1 MRTLAVY
8 NIKGG
13 VGKTAT
19 AVNLAWLS
27 AREGRRTVLWD
38 MDPQAAASF
47 YFRVQPRITTTLRA
61 LLRDAGEVALSIR
74 GTDFDSLDLL
84 PADFSYRNLDIVL
97 RRNGKPART
106 LRRLL
111 EPLADFYDVA
121 ILDCAPGIT
130 LTSEAVFG
138 AVDALLVPTIPTT
151 LSLRTLRQLTARLER
166 MGGEAPALLPFFC
179 MVDRRRSLHRE
190 IVARALAD
198 PLWLRS
204 EIPYASLVE
213 QMGRHRSPLHVY
225 AAGSEPA
232 RAYAALWAEIDQRL
246 PAPRSEADDERPW
259 WLEEYRR

>member
-27 AREGRRTVLWD
+27 ARGGGRTVLWD
-38 MDPQAAASF
+38 MDPQAAATF

-61 LLRDAGEVALSIR
+61 FLRDAGEVALSIR
-74 GTDFDSLDLL
+74 GTDFDALDIL
-84 PADFSYRNLDIVL
+84 PADFSYRNLDLAL
-97 RRNGKPART
+97 RKHGKPART

-111 EPLADFYDVA
+111 EPLAEFYDVA

-130 LTSEAVFG
+130 LTSEAVFA

-151 LSLRTLRQLTARLER
+151 LSLRTLRQLESRLAR

-179 MVDRRRSLHRE
+179 MVDRRRALHRE
-190 IVARALAD
+190 VGARAASD
-198 PLWLRS
+198 PSWLRS

-213 QMGRHRSPLHVY
+213 QMGRHRTPLHVY
-225 AAGSEPA
+225 ASNSEAA
-232 RAYAALWAEIDQRL
+232 RAYEALWSEIARRV
-246 PAPRSEADDERPW
+246 PAAREPAGEERPW
-259 WLEEYRR
+259 WLEGYRR